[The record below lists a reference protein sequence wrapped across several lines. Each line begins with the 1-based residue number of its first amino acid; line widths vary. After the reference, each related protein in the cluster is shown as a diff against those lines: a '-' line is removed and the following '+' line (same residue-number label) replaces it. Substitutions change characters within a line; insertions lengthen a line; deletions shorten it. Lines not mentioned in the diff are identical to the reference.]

1 MADRSRNAMTLYP
14 VLPSLGLNALAANT
28 VEDVLRRPLQN
39 LKEGTV
45 TLITKLTVTAYG
57 VLIIGLSYFTTFL
70 QGSIIQMAIT
80 VVGAFGSPILGIFVM
95 GASVPWANK
104 FGALAGAAVSLSFNL
119 WISLGRRLYG
129 SPPQTLPS
137 ISTTGCSALVALSN
151 TTDEIL
157 ESKKN
162 ISDVLFFHSTIVND
176 TGVVNATQEMSDP
189 NVFLLYRISHEWYS
203 TLGTLVCIAVGLLVS
218 YITNCL
224 VLYRRDESPS
234 ERVLSARYTFP
245 FLRKFWKMDYREIDV
260 YCASYAEATVV
271 KSAHGSEE
279 QDILYTEERQLTEI

>member
-1 MADRSRNAMTLYP
+1 MVYF
-14 VLPSLGLNALAANT
+14 LPGLNALAANT

-39 LKEGTV
+39 LSEGTV
-45 TLITKLTVTAYG
+45 TFITKLTAAAYG
-57 VLIIGLSYFTTFL
+57 ILIIGLTYLTTSL

-80 VVGAFGSPILGIFVM
+80 VFGAFGSPILGIFVM
-95 GASVPWANK
+95 GASIPWANK

-119 WISLGRRLYG
+119 WISLGSRLYG
-129 SPPQTLPS
+129 SPPQTLPAL
-137 ISTTGCSALVALSN
+137 STTGCSAFFGLAN
-151 TTDEIL
+151 TTDIIL

-162 ISDVLFFHSTIVND
+162 MSGVLFSHSTSVNY

-260 YCASYAEATVV
+260 YRASYADATIV
-271 KSAHGSEE
+271 KSAHGPEE
-279 QDILYTEERQLTEI
+279 QDTLYTEERQLTEI